1 MDTFA
6 EALFLTKSVIG
17 LCVAAVVAIFA
28 VLF

>member
-1 MDTFA
+1 MGTFA